1 MSLIRSAVHDPYLPT
16 SLSDRQLLAARQK
29 RAFVWR
35 KPFETEEEGVVR
47 ETSKRF
53 GPDKTAEARYTA
65 ESTSVDNRMDYRMS
79 AIFVAPSL

>member
-1 MSLIRSAVHDPYLPT
+1 MTPLYPHPCLTGSRLLP
-16 SLSDRQLLAARQK
+16 DKK

-65 ESTSVDNRMDYRMS
+65 ESTSVDDRMDYRMS